1 MNIFVKPKILNN
13 ANTPCRLTKINVS
26 DKDNCRLLKLV
37 VLPTATEALLRKASL
52 SREIIVEFKKD
63 CMKVVTHVVENI

>member
-26 DKDNCRLLKLV
+26 DKDNHRLLKLV
-37 VLPTATEALLRKASL
+37 VLPTATEV